1 MGDRPK
7 ATTTTTTTST
17 TTTSASPGAGAA
29 IATEVTAMA
38 ATVPQEAAQA
48 NGAGNGNGPATGN
61 GNAGNGNGNGGNG
74 GNGNGNG
81 NVGSPQEPGA
91 AVQVDQPAGDS
102 VQLVDAVGLPSGG
115 DAGDDA
121 ATDAGASSL
130 PPSEIGGRPP
140 LDTACSDGGGASSL
154 AGGIVGPPSPL
165 TGCYLLIVMGEPHS
179 EEHKDN
185 ILQHLLKGKCYSRTC
200 YVQHARNTSTSKG
213 HVHSEQRGSGRG
225 GVGTKKK
232 RWKNSVNTLANQHKL
247 FA

>member
-1 MGDRPK
+1 MPLLTVTTTATTVMGDRPK
-7 ATTTTTTTST
+7 AATTTTTTST
-17 TTTSASPGAGAA
+17 TTSASPGEAP

-38 ATVPQEAAQA
+38 ATVPQEAAQT
-48 NGAGNGNGPATGN
+48 NGAGNGNGNGNGPATGN
-61 GNAGNGNGNGGNG
+61 GNAGNGNGGNGNGGNG
-74 GNGNGNG
+74 NGGNGNG

-91 AVQVDQPAGDS
+91 AGQVDQPAGDP
-102 VQLVDAVGLPSGG
+102 VQLVDAAGLPSGG

-185 ILQHLLKGKCYSRTC
+185 ILQHLLKGKCYVLRATHTQHVNIKGARTVSRG
-200 YVQHARNTSTSKG
+200 VA
-213 HVHSEQRGSGRG
+213 G
-225 GVGTKKK
+225 GGTKTK
-232 RWKNSVNTLANQHKL
+232 R
-247 FA
+247 

>member
-7 ATTTTTTTST
+7 ATTTTTSTTT
-17 TTTSASPGAGAA
+17 TTTSASPGGAA
-29 IATEVTAMA
+29 IASEVTAMA

-48 NGAGNGNGPATGN
+48 NGAGNGPATGN
-61 GNAGNGNGNGGNG
+61 GNAGNGNGNGNG

-91 AVQVDQPAGDS
+91 AGQVDQPGAGDP
-102 VQLVDAVGLPSGG
+102 VQPVDAAGLPSGG
-115 DAGDDA
+115 DGGDDA

-130 PPSEIGGRPP
+130 PPSEIGGRQP

-185 ILQHLLKGKCYSRTC
+185 ILQHLLKGKCYVLRATRT
-200 YVQHARNTSTSKG
+200 QHNINIKGARTER
-213 HVHSEQRGSGRG
+213 SEAARG
-225 GVGTKKK
+225 GE
-232 RWKNSVNTLANQHKL
+232 RCKNSVKTLANQHKL

>member
-7 ATTTTTTTST
+7 ATTTTTTTT
-17 TTTSASPGAGAA
+17 TTITSASPGGAA
-29 IATEVTAMA
+29 IASEVTAMA

-48 NGAGNGNGPATGN
+48 NGAGNGPATGN
-61 GNAGNGNGNGGNG
+61 GNAGNGNGNGNG
-74 GNGNGNG
+74 GNG

-91 AVQVDQPAGDS
+91 AGQVDQPGAGDP
-102 VQLVDAVGLPSGG
+102 VQPVDAAGLPSGG
-115 DAGDDA
+115 DGGDDA

-130 PPSEIGGRPP
+130 PPSEIGGRQP

-185 ILQHLLKGKCYSRTC
+185 ILQHLLKGKCYVLRATRT
-200 YVQHARNTSTSKG
+200 QHNINIKGARTER
-213 HVHSEQRGSGRG
+213 SEAARG
-225 GVGTKKK
+225 G
-232 RWKNSVNTLANQHKL
+232 REMQKL
-247 FA
+247 CKDFG

>member
-74 GNGNGNG
+74 NG

-91 AVQVDQPAGDS
+91 AGQVDQPAGDP
-102 VQLVDAVGLPSGG
+102 VQLADAAGLPSGG

-225 GVGTKKK
+225 GWYKEKEMKKLCK
-232 RWKNSVNTLANQHKL
+232 Y
-247 FA
+247 FG

>member
-7 ATTTTTTTST
+7 ATTTTSTT
-17 TTTSASPGAGAA
+17 TTTSASPGGAA
-29 IATEVTAMA
+29 IASEVTAMA

-48 NGAGNGNGPATGN
+48 NGSGNGPATGD
-61 GNAGNGNGNGGNG
+61 GNAGNGNGNG

-91 AVQVDQPAGDS
+91 AGQVDQPAGDP
-102 VQLVDAVGLPSGG
+102 VQAADAAGLPSGG

-130 PPSEIGGRPP
+130 PPSEIGGRQP

-185 ILQHLLKGKCYSRTC
+185 ILQHLLKGKCYVLRATRT
-200 YVQHARNTSTSKG
+200 QHNIDIKGARTEST
-213 HVHSEQRGSGRG
+213 ERGRDA
-225 GVGTKKK
+225 K
-232 RWKNSVNTLANQHKL
+232 TL
-247 FA
+247 